1 MARSK
6 NYSVKA
12 TISAVDKFTT
22 PLRALSANVRSVTRG
37 ITEAVTGTLGKMT
50 ALAGALGVAFS
61 AAKIKGYFDDYVSR
75 AGEVG
80 DMARQVGLS
89 AEALQELRYAAEL
102 SDVSLESFDSSMNI
116 FVRYLGQ
123 ARAGT
128 GLLKTYLDKLPGGL
142 QKSIVGAKSTEE
154 AFSAVMGA
162 MARMPRATDRA
173 ALAAAAFG
181 RSGLVMTRMS
191 EKGLDGLM
199 ALRKEAEEYGLV
211 SDDAGDAADDF
222 GHTQIRLRYA
232 MMGVQN
238 AIAGA
243 LLPVMKPM
251 ILDTIKWIKELKSSG
266 RLAAVIDRVKLSL
279 MNAWQWIKANK
290 DVAVEYAKIAF
301 DGVINAIGW
310 IRDHW
315 AQILFYTKA
324 IFALW
329 VGTQVIGAIKGIAA
343 SIGLL
348 GQAFAGLHAISSVA
362 LGTLGAIGGSIAAA
376 APAIAGLTVTVW
388 KAVEAWNAWKD
399 VQESER
405 QSREIVQDTQSW
417 VNRKNAERRAQ
428 GLPELP
434 ATAEG
439 RDLLYKQQRSLRLEA
454 RQKTDVGGQVTVKFD
469 NAPPGLRVTNVT
481 TTNPSV
487 TVKATVDTGKSSLAL
502 GVTQ

>member
-12 TISAVDKFTT
+12 TISAVDRFTT
-22 PLRALSANVRSVTRG
+22 PLKALSSNIRSVTRG
-37 ITEAVTGTLGKMT
+37 ITGAVTGTMGRMT

-89 AEALQELRYAAEL
+89 ATALQELRFAAEL

-128 GLLKTYLDKLPGGL
+128 GLLKTYLDKLPDGL
-142 QKSIVGAKSTEE
+142 RKSIIGAKSTEE
-154 AFSAVMGA
+154 AFGAVMGA
-162 MARMPRATDRA
+162 MERMPKATDRA

-191 EKGLDGLM
+191 EKGLAGLTE
-199 ALRKEAEEYGLV
+199 LRKEAAEYGLV
-211 SDDAGDAADDF
+211 SDESGDAADDF

-238 AIAGA
+238 AIGSA
-243 LLPVMKPM
+243 LLPVLKPM
-251 ILDTIKWIKELKSSG
+251 VLDTIKWVKELKQSG
-266 RLAAVIDRVKLSL
+266 RLAAVIDRIKLAL
-279 MNAWQWIKANK
+279 MDAWSWIKANK
-290 DVAVEYAKIAF
+290 DVAIEYAKIAF
-301 DGVINAIGW
+301 DGVIHAITW
-310 IRDHW
+310 IRDNW
-315 AQILFYTKA
+315 SQILYYTKV

-329 VGTQVIGAIKGIAA
+329 VGAQVIGAIKGIAA

-348 GQAFAGLHAISSVA
+348 CQAFAGLHAAASGGLAV
-362 LGTLGAIGGSIAAA
+362 LGAVGGTVAAA
-376 APAIAGLTVTVW
+376 SVAIAGLIVTVW

-405 QSREIVQDTQSW
+405 QSREIVQQTQDW
-417 VNRKNAERRAQ
+417 VTRKNQERRAQ

-434 ATAEG
+434 NTVEG

-469 NAPPGLRVTNVT
+469 NAPPGLRVTST
-481 TTNPSV
+481 TATNPAV
-487 TVKATVDTGKSSLAL
+487 PVKATVDTGTNSLAL

>member
-12 TISAVDKFTT
+12 TISAVDRFTT
-22 PLRALSANVRSVTRG
+22 PLRALSSNIRSVTRG
-37 ITEAVTGTLGKMT
+37 ITGAVTGTMGRMT

-89 AEALQELRYAAEL
+89 ATALQELRFAAEL

-128 GLLKTYLDKLPGGL
+128 GLLKTYLDKLPDGL
-142 QKSIVGAKSTEE
+142 RKSIIGAKSTEE
-154 AFSAVMGA
+154 AFGAVMGA
-162 MARMPRATDRA
+162 LERMPKATDRA

-181 RSGLVMTRMS
+181 RSSLVMTRMS
-191 EKGLDGLM
+191 EKGLAGLTE
-199 ALRKEAEEYGLV
+199 LRKEAAEYGLV
-211 SDDAGDAADDF
+211 SDESGDAADDF

-238 AIAGA
+238 AIGSA
-243 LLPVMKPM
+243 LLPVLKPM
-251 ILDTIKWIKELKSSG
+251 VLDTIKWVKELKQSG
-266 RLAAVIDRVKLSL
+266 RLAAVIDRVKLALIDS
-279 MNAWQWIKANK
+279 WQWIKANK
-290 DVAVEYAKIAF
+290 DVAIEYAKIAF
-301 DGVINAIGW
+301 DGVIHAITW

-315 AQILFYTKA
+315 AQILYYTKV

-329 VGTQVIGAIKGIAA
+329 VGAQVIGAIKGIAA

-348 GQAFAGLHAISSVA
+348 GQAFAGLHAASSVA
-362 LGTLGAIGGSIAAA
+362 LGTLGAIGGPIAAA
-376 APAIAGLTVTVW
+376 ELAIAGITVTVW
-388 KAVEAWNAWKD
+388 KAVEAWRAWKD

-405 QSREIVQDTQSW
+405 QSREIVQQTQDW
-417 VNRKNAERRAQ
+417 VTRKNQERRAQ

-434 ATAEG
+434 NTAEG
-439 RDLLYKQQRSLRLEA
+439 RDLLYKQQRQLRLDA
-454 RQKTDVGGQVTVKFD
+454 RQKTDVGGQVTVKFA
-469 NAPPGLRVTNVT
+469 NAPPGLRVTST
-481 TTNPSV
+481 TATNPAV
-487 TVKATVDTGKSSLAL
+487 PVKATVDTGTNSLAL